1 VASGRHDGGT
11 QDDYGMQ
18 THPTRVTLA
27 FVERQVSIRL
37 PARLLKEIDRRARRR
52 QRPRADVIRAALTAY
67 VELPDGVL
75 DERPVER
82 VRDLLG
88 SVEGMPADLATH
100 ADRYLADLGRR
111 RR

>member
-1 VASGRHDGGT
+1 
-11 QDDYGMQ
+11 M
-18 THPTRVTLA
+18 
-27 FVERQVSIRL
+27 ERQASIRL
-37 PARLLKEIDRRARRR
+37 SSRLLNELDRRARRR
-52 QRPRADVIRAALTAY
+52 QRPRGDVIRAALTAY

-100 ADRYLADLGRR
+100 ADRCLADLGRR